1 MLGEV
6 SRMNPISEYI
16 DRPLRLVK
24 KSFFSL
30 EYVLFAGEELLGT
43 FKIRLFK
50 KGGFVSGLGKK
61 DVQFYKDNF
70 FSREI
75 LIRED
80 GKELPFA
87 NYKKELTSRSG
98 VVDLSSG
105 NKLLIK
111 FNFFDVITEIQDD
124 KGKTLVT
131 LKRTSLISRSIN
143 VTIKEKS
150 QLVDDN
156 PWILF
161 LALYQIIK
169 RRSRRR

>member
-1 MLGEV
+1 
-6 SRMNPISEYI
+6 MNLISEYI

-30 EYVLFAGEELLGT
+30 EYVLLAGDELLGT
-43 FKIRLFK
+43 FKIRLFN
-50 KGGFVSGLGKK
+50 KGGFVTGQGKK
-61 DVQFYKDNF
+61 DIQFYKNHF

-80 GKELPFA
+80 EKEMPFA
-87 NYKKELTSRSG
+87 NYKKDFTSRSG
-98 VVDLSSG
+98 IVDLSNG

-111 FNFFDVITEIQDD
+111 FNFFDVVTEIQDCH
-124 KGKTLVT
+124 GKTLVT
-131 LKRTSLISRSIN
+131 LKRTSIISKSIN
-143 VTIKEKS
+143 VVVKEKS
-150 QLVDDN
+150 HLVDDN

-169 RRSRRR
+169 RRNRRR